1 MKRRN
6 LCKGVKKS
14 EVKWAISFQDYKDCL
29 FTGNKQ
35 MRSMNVIR
43 SHKHEVFSE
52 TINKVALSS
61 EDDKRIICEDGV
73 HTLAHGHYKTESG
86 GSCVSSGTT

>member
-1 MKRRN
+1 MKRTIN
-6 LCKGVKKS
+6 FK
-14 EVKWAISFQDYKDCL
+14 DYKNYL

-43 SHKHEVFSE
+43 SDKHEVFTE
-52 TINKVALSS
+52 TINEVALSS
-61 EDDKRIICEDGV
+61 EDDKRITCEDKI

-86 GSCVSSGTT
+86 GSCLSSGTT